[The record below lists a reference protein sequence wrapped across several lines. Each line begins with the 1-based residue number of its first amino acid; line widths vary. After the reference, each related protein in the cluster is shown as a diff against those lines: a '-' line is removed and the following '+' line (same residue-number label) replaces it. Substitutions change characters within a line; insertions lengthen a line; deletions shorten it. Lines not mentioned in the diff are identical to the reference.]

1 VKITW
6 LIVNLTL
13 FALFGYGTYQQI
25 ENQKQ
30 TNRLMGEVSKNITIA
45 YQLTQK
51 TNEQLKPL
59 SKSATTIG
67 QMNHKLET
75 THHLLSQMNQSVASV
90 NNSEQ
95 KIITG
100 LDQLNKDTSEALVQ
114 LKSISSANGELDPL
128 AKSLSNQSEY
138 ENGAITTL
146 GKLTITSISELHEL
160 NEKLILLSLLP

>member
-1 VKITW
+1 MKITW

-30 TNRLMGEVSKNITIA
+30 TNRLMGEVSKNITLA

-128 AKSLSNQSEY
+128 TKSMSTQTDQ

-146 GKLTITSISELHEL
+146 GKLTTTSIAELHKL